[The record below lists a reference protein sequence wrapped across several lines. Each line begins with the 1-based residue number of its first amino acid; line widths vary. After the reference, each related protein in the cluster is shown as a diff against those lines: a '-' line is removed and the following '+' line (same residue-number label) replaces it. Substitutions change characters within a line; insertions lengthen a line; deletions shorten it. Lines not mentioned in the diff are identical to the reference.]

1 MFTHLSLGRRM
12 LGMINLSR
20 KCFNTLVAIERS
32 YLSVCQHVHVQI
44 SNWSASVD
52 ALDKSVRLLPSLHPH
67 FYLKLVKF
75 MCLFASM
82 CHFVFFFQ
90 LMCLCVKVIT
100 LVKQR
105 LLASVHHY
113 VNLQCI
119 RESGSVIVLFAAVW
133 LFSYMLSH
141 LVLS

>member
-1 MFTHLSLGRRM
+1 M
-12 LGMINLSR
+12 LCEITLLCEG
-20 KCFNTLVAIERS
+20 FHTLVAIERS

-44 SNWSASVD
+44 SNCSASVV
-52 ALDKSVRLLPSLHPH
+52 ALDKFVRLLPSLRPH

-82 CHFVFFFQ
+82 CHFVFFFN
-90 LMCLCVKVIT
+90 LCVKVIT

>member
-1 MFTHLSLGRRM
+1 MPFRQYVSF
-12 LGMINLSR
+12 
-20 KCFNTLVAIERS
+20 CV
-32 YLSVCQHVHVQI
+32 
-44 SNWSASVD
+44 
-52 ALDKSVRLLPSLHPH
+52 
-67 FYLKLVKF
+67 
-75 MCLFASM
+75 
-82 CHFVFFFQ
+82 FFQ
-90 LMCLCVKVIT
+90 LVRKVIT